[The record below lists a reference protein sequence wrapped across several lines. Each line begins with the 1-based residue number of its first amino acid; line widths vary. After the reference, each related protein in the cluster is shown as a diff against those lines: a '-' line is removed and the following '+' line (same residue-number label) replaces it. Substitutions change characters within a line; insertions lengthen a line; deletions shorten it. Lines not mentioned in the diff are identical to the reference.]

1 MHDDDLPFEGVT
13 VLDLSQGVAGPY
25 AGMLL
30 ARNGA
35 DVIKIE
41 PPGTGDWSR
50 ALGKSQNGETAHSLI
65 ANRGKR
71 SLALDLKHPE
81 GAAIARDVA
90 AKSHVIIQN
99 FRVGKIDRFGLDYK
113 TVAQTN
119 PAVVYAAVTGF
130 GRQGPRIH
138 QPATDSVMQ
147 AYTGIMSINRDA
159 SGLPQRINMLAID
172 ISTGLYV
179 FQAIAAGLYQQ
190 VTRNKGALIE
200 TSLLESS
207 LVFQEAALI
216 ESALQGEAV
225 EPIGMPV
232 GTFKT
237 ADGYMSINAR
247 RQNQFEAFA
256 NLVGHPE
263 WIDDPRFETPRAR
276 VENRDA
282 LMPLIRPIIE
292 TRTTAEWSADLEAR
306 DILHGPVHTH
316 HDLFEDPQVNA
327 VQALHWIEDRALG
340 RVPMATLPGQPKPS
354 TGKPLSQS
362 PPLGAHSR
370 KILEELGRSAAE
382 FDDLCTRGVIA
393 RPPQGH

>member
-1 MHDDDLPFEGVT
+1 M
-13 VLDLSQGVAGPY
+13 
-25 AGMLL
+25 
-30 ARNGA
+30 
-35 DVIKIE
+35 
-41 PPGTGDWSR
+41 
-50 ALGKSQNGETAHSLI
+50 
-65 ANRGKR
+65 
-71 SLALDLKHPE
+71 
-81 GAAIARDVA
+81 
-90 AKSHVIIQN
+90 
-99 FRVGKIDRFGLDYK
+99 
-113 TVAQTN
+113 
-119 PAVVYAAVTGF
+119 
-130 GRQGPRIH
+130 
-138 QPATDSVMQ
+138 
-147 AYTGIMSINRDA
+147 
-159 SGLPQRINMLAID
+159 PQRINMLAID

-179 FQAIAAGLYQQ
+179 FQAIAAALYRQ

-256 NLVGHPE
+256 RLVGHPE
-263 WIDDPRFETPRAR
+263 WIDDPRFENPRAR

-282 LMPLIRPIIE
+282 LMPMIRPIIE

-327 VQALHWIEDRALG
+327 VSALHWIEDRALG
-340 RVPMATLPGQPKPS
+340 RVPMATLPGQPPPS
-354 TGKPLSQS
+354 TGNPLSQS
-362 PPLGAHSR
+362 PALGAHSR
-370 KILEELGRSAAE
+370 EILQELGRSADE
-382 FDDLCTRGVIA
+382 IDDLCTRGVIA
-393 RPPQGH
+393 GPPQAH

>member
-1 MHDDDLPFEGVT
+1 MDETGLPFEDVI

-35 DVIKIE
+35 NVIKLE
-41 PPGTGDWSR
+41 PPGAGDWSR
-50 ALGKSQNGETAHSLI
+50 ALGKAQDGETAHSLI

-81 GAAIARDVA
+81 GAAIARELA
-90 AKSHVIIQN
+90 ARSNVVIQN
-99 FRVGKIDRFGLDYK
+99 FRVGKIDRFGLDYD
-113 TVAQTN
+113 TVAKTN
-119 PAVVYAAVTGF
+119 PAVIYAAVTGF
-130 GRQGPRIH
+130 GAQGPRIH

-159 SGLPQRINMLAID
+159 TGLPQRINMLAID

-179 FQAIAAGLYQQ
+179 FQAIAAALYRQ

-207 LVFQEAALI
+207 LVFQEAALV

-256 NLVGHPE
+256 KLVGHPE
-263 WIDDPRFETPRAR
+263 WIGDPRFADPGAR

-327 VQALHWIEDRALG
+327 VTALHWIEDRALG
-340 RVPMATLPGQPKPS
+340 RVPMATLPGQPQPV
-354 TGKPLSQS
+354 TGEPLSQS
-362 PPLGAHSR
+362 PALGAHSR
-370 KILEELGRSAAE
+370 EILEELGRSADEIDA
-382 FDDLCTRGVIA
+382 LIG
-393 RPPQGH
+393 QGAVAD

>member
-35 DVIKIE
+35 DVIKLE

-81 GAAIARDVA
+81 GAAIARELA
-90 AKSHVIIQN
+90 ATSHVIIQN

-113 TVAQTN
+113 TVAKTN

-130 GRQGPRIH
+130 GGQGPRIH

-159 SGLPQRINMLAID
+159 TGLPQRINMLAID
-172 ISTGLYV
+172 ISTGLYI
-179 FQAIAAGLYQQ
+179 FQAIAAGLYRQ

-247 RQNQFEAFA
+247 RQNQFEAFVK
-256 NLVGHPE
+256 LLSHPE
-263 WIDDPRFETPRAR
+263 WIDDPRFENPRAR

-327 VQALHWIEDRALG
+327 VSALHWIEDRALG
-340 RVPMATLPGQPKPS
+340 RVPMATLPGQPTPL
-354 TGKPLSQS
+354 TGAPLSQS
-362 PPLGAHSR
+362 PALGAHSR
-370 KILEELGRSAAE
+370 EILEELGRSADE
-382 FDDLCTRGVIA
+382 IDDLCTRGVIA

>member
-35 DVIKIE
+35 DVIKLE

-81 GAAIARDVA
+81 GAAIARELA

-113 TVAQTN
+113 TVARTN
-119 PAVVYAAVTGF
+119 PTVVYAAVTGF
-130 GRQGPRIH
+130 GGQGPRIH

-159 SGLPQRINMLAID
+159 TGLPQRINMLAID

-179 FQAIAAGLYQQ
+179 FQAIAAGLYRQ

-256 NLVGHPE
+256 KLLSHPE
-263 WIDDPRFETPRAR
+263 WIADPRFENPRAR

-282 LMPLIRPIIE
+282 LMPMIRPIIE

-316 HDLFEDPQVNA
+316 HDLFDDPQVNA
-327 VQALHWIEDRALG
+327 VSALHWIEDRALG
-340 RVPMATLPGQPKPS
+340 RVPMATLPGQPTPS
-354 TGKPLSQS
+354 NGAPLSQS

-370 KILEELGRSAAE
+370 EIVEELGRSGE
-382 FDDLCTRGVIA
+382 EIDGLMQ
-393 RPPQGH
+393 QGAVAD

>member
-1 MHDDDLPFEGVT
+1 
-13 VLDLSQGVAGPY
+13 
-25 AGMLL
+25 
-30 ARNGA
+30 
-35 DVIKIE
+35 
-41 PPGTGDWSR
+41 
-50 ALGKSQNGETAHSLI
+50 
-65 ANRGKR
+65 
-71 SLALDLKHPE
+71 
-81 GAAIARDVA
+81 
-90 AKSHVIIQN
+90 
-99 FRVGKIDRFGLDYK
+99 
-113 TVAQTN
+113 
-119 PAVVYAAVTGF
+119 
-130 GRQGPRIH
+130 
-138 QPATDSVMQ
+138 MQ

-159 SGLPQRINMLAID
+159 TGLPQRLNMLAID
-172 ISTGLYV
+172 ISTGLYI
-179 FQAIAAGLYQQ
+179 FQAIAAGLYRQ

-256 NLVGHPE
+256 KLLSHPE
-263 WIDDPRFETPRAR
+263 WIADPRFENPRAR

-327 VQALHWIEDRALG
+327 VSALHWIEDPALG
-340 RVPMATLPGQPKPS
+340 RVPMATLPGQPMPA
-354 TGKPLSQS
+354 TGAPLSQS
-362 PPLGAHSR
+362 PALGANSR
-370 KILEELGRSAAE
+370 EILQELGRSAE
-382 FDDLCTRGVIA
+382 QIDDLMQHGAVTD
-393 RPPQGH
+393 